1 MPDGTPALRA
11 TGLSRHYAGVTAVDD
26 FSLEV
31 EAGEFCAILGP
42 SGSGKTTA
50 LRLIA
55 GFERPD
61 GGTLELF
68 GEPAAGGSTFVPP
81 DRRDVGMVFQDYAL
95 FPHMNVAEN
104 VAYGLRGGLR
114 SGPERRDRVSEVLEL
129 TGLTDFA
136 ERSVHE
142 LSGGEQQ
149 RAALARALA
158 PGPRMLLLDEPF
170 SNLDASLRERLRLEV
185 REIVRRAGATAIL
198 VTHEQEEALSLAD
211 RVAFMW
217 EGRVEQSGTP
227 EAIYRE
233 PRTLHIATSI
243 GDAIVLPGHAHGGR
257 VRSPFG
263 EHRAPA
269 DAAECAVVIRPEDV
283 VIGRAGEPGVP
294 GEVLSRTFYGHDQM
308 LRVRTH
314 EGTELQVRVGSDEAY
329 ERLGSVALSLRR
341 EPRIYARELNG
352 A

>member
-1 MPDGTPALRA
+1 MPDATPAVRA
-11 TGLSRHYAGVTAVDD
+11 DGLSRHYERVTALED

-68 GEPAAGGSTFVPP
+68 GEPTAGGPRFVPP

-104 VAYGLRGGLR
+104 VAYGLRGGTR
-114 SGPERRDRVSEVLEL
+114 GGRDRRGRVREVLDL

-170 SNLDASLRERLRLEV
+170 SNLDASLRQRLRVEV
-185 REIVRRAGATAIL
+185 REIIRRAGATAIL

-217 EGRVEQSGTP
+217 QGRVEQSATP
-227 EAIYRE
+227 EHIYRE
-233 PRTLHIATSI
+233 PETLHIATSI
-243 GDAIVLPGHAHGGR
+243 GDAIVLSCRARDGR

-263 EHRAPA
+263 EHSAPS
-269 DAAECAVVIRPEDV
+269 DAAECVVVIRPEDV
-283 VIGRAGEPGVP
+283 RIGGAGDPGVP
-294 GEVLSRTFYGHDQM
+294 GEVLGRTFYGHDQM
-308 LRVRTH
+308 LRVRTAQ
-314 EGTELQVRVGSDEAY
+314 GDDLSVRVGSDERY
-329 ERLGSVALSLRR
+329 EHLGAVTLSLRR
-341 EPRIYARELNG
+341 EPRVFAREP
-352 A
+352 AEA

>member
-1 MPDGTPALRA
+1 MPDDAPALRA
-11 TGLSRHYAGVTAVDD
+11 AGLSRHYHGVTAVDD
-26 FSLEV
+26 FTLEV

-42 SGSGKTTA
+42 SGSGKTTV

-68 GEPAAGGSTFVPP
+68 GRPTAGGGTFVAP

-104 VAYGLRGGLR
+104 VAYGLRGGVR
-114 SGPERRDRVSEVLEL
+114 SGRDRRERVREVIEL
-129 TGLTDFA
+129 TGLGGL
-136 ERSVHE
+136 EQRSVHE

-170 SNLDASLRERLRLEV
+170 SNLDAGLRGRLRLEV

-217 EGRVEQSGTP
+217 RGRVEQSGTP

-233 PRTLHIATSI
+233 PRTLRIATSI
-243 GDAIVLPGHAHGGR
+243 GDAMVLPARASGGL

-263 EHRAPA
+263 DHPAPA
-269 DAAECAVVIRPEDV
+269 GAGECAVVIRPEDV
-283 VIGRAGEPGVP
+283 WIGDAGESGVP
-294 GEVLSRTFYGHDQM
+294 GEVLDRTFYGHDQV
-308 LRVRTH
+308 LRVRTRD
-314 EGTELQVRVGSDEAY
+314 GADLRVRVGAGPEY
-329 ERLGSVALSLRR
+329 ERLGRVTLRLRR
-341 EPRIYARELNG
+341 EPQVFAREP
-352 A
+352 AAS